1 MKKNRNLGSSG
12 WIRLPQKL
20 LVMNLKILFLVCIVN
35 TVSANSFSQLK
46 KLNVDFSG
54 QEITRVLD
62 FLTTQTGYEFVRD

>member
-46 KLNVDFSG
+46 S
-54 QEITRVLD
+54 
-62 FLTTQTGYEFVRD
+62 

>member
-54 QEITRVLD
+54 QEIRKQIWHKQD
-62 FLTTQTGYEFVRD
+62 FFRSL